1 MGDIVQSCQTTIVL
15 PMSLIQ
21 TRTVSNQVDEILLER
36 IRDGTYAPGS
46 RIPSESELSNE
57 FGVSRATVR
66 TALAKLAASGMILRK
81 QGNGTFVNA
90 CIKQA
95 SAQPGNLWDLVQLIE
110 GNGFKASIHMLS
122 MNKKPASEKEASILA
137 LEPGDEVIHLKRIFH
152 ADGCPVILADN
163 AIPVA
168 FLREPLETIDGEL
181 HIREIFNNY
190 FHQKIAFAI
199 TDIHAVSIGE
209 ETRNILGGE
218 AGRAILQLDVT
229 FYGKNDL
236 PLAYGVNYFDD
247 SALRLSLV
255 QTWG

>member
-1 MGDIVQSCQTTIVL
+1 
-15 PMSLIQ
+15 MSLIQ
-21 TRTVSNQVDEILLER
+21 TRTVSNQVDEILLDR

-46 RIPSESELSNE
+46 RIPSESELSDE

-66 TALAKLAASGMILRK
+66 TALAKLAANGMILRK

-90 CIKQA
+90 RIRQA

-110 GNGFKASIHMLS
+110 GNGFKASIHLVS
-122 MNKKPASEKEASILA
+122 MERKPANEKEASVLA
-137 LEPGDEVIHLKRIFH
+137 LEPGDEVIHFKRVFH

-163 AIPVA
+163 AVPVS
-168 FLREPLETIDGEL
+168 FLREPVETIDGGL

-199 TDIHAVSIGE
+199 TDIRAVSIVE
-209 ETRNILGGE
+209 ETRAILGGD

-229 FYGKNDL
+229 FYGKDDL

-255 QTWG
+255 QTWS

>member
-1 MGDIVQSCQTTIVL
+1 
-15 PMSLIQ
+15 MSLIH

-66 TALAKLAASGMILRK
+66 TVLAKLAANGLILRK

-90 CIKQA
+90 RIRQA

-110 GNGFKASIHMLS
+110 GNGYKSSIHPIS
-122 MNKKPASEKEASILA
+122 IERKPASEKEALVLA
-137 LEPGDEVIHLKRIFH
+137 LEPGEEVIHLKRVFH
-152 ADGCPVILADN
+152 ADGRPVILADN
-163 AIPVA
+163 AIPVS
-168 FLREPLETIDGEL
+168 FLRAPLETIDGEL
-181 HIREIFNNY
+181 HIRDIFKNY

-199 TDIHAVSIGE
+199 TDIHSALIGE
-209 ETRNILGGE
+209 ETLNILGGE
-218 AGRAILQLDVT
+218 AGRAILQLDVM

-236 PLAYGVNYFDD
+236 PLAYGMNYFDD

-255 QTWG
+255 QTWS